1 MKKKLIAGMI
11 CACMMSSML
20 AGCGDQTTAQTAAG
34 ASSAEGSSAAAST
47 EAASAAATETS
58 AAAST
63 EAAVRQR

>member
-34 ASSAEGSSAAAST
+34 ASSAEGSSAAASGPEEGT
-47 EAASAAATETS
+47 VLARARAAISYANFGVT
-58 AAAST
+58 
-63 EAAVRQR
+63 